1 MTVAMTGGW
10 QVYGRWRWRYLADPE
25 ALVEDEAF
33 LEEGV
38 GQAPA
43 RLLDQLDV
51 VQVAAPL

>member
-1 MTVAMTGGW
+1 M
-10 QVYGRWRWRYLADPE
+10 RYLADAE

-33 LEEGV
+33 LEERV

-51 VQVAAPL
+51 VQVAAPLKRNGHVRTRGCDSGR